1 MVHVPVG
8 HRALHHVL
16 RNRQTSRYTLT
27 YGSVLRVASFASF
40 VQKMP
45 MCTYDEHLLKM
56 KQSHRK
62 YARHIWQIMTPR
74 DLELVKGR
82 RRGFFLCDVGIAGI
96 REYTKV
102 KCLNK

>member
-27 YGSVLRVASFASF
+27 YLMVEAKS
-40 VQKMP
+40 KMK
-45 MCTYDEHLLKM
+45 HSLLKM

-62 YARHIWQIMTPR
+62 YARHLWQIMTPR

>member
-1 MVHVPVG
+1 
-8 HRALHHVL
+8 
-16 RNRQTSRYTLT
+16 
-27 YGSVLRVASFASF
+27 
-40 VQKMP
+40 
-45 MCTYDEHLLKM
+45 M

-62 YARHIWQIMTPR
+62 YARHLWQIMTPR

-102 KCLNK
+102 KCLNKCTSVVAGAPVGSSLSWFMRSTSSFGSMDHFNPIPPSLRLDISSM